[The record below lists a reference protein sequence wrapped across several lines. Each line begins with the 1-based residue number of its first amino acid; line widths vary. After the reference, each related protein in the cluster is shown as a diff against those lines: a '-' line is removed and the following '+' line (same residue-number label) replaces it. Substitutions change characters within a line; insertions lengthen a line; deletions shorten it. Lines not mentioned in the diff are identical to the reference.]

1 MAKTLKCKCCSSYT
15 WPAYIWATLSI
26 LAAFMCPFGLYFSN
40 WLVARQEDGTY
51 NSVSS
56 FRVCLNE
63 TSRISFSCDSYLM
76 FDGIYSSYW
85 QAVTLLMGIGTCFIV
100 LVALTSIFGFFVR
113 KLFNPVVVAITGS
126 FQALGGEQ
134 LAMTW
139 CLQLCLLLLLVM
151 NAILCLYSELYIY
164 LDNSIPPLSKLCS
177 TSFCIIMQCSHL
189 SKHAVDTDSLHVGLL
204 YTTHQLQCAYLNSH
218 AVKNFF
224 LYYKGS
230 R

>member
-1 MAKTLKCKCCSSYT
+1 MCHLSLLGDVISFPDRLGTSLAIEPHLRCDTPTASKQADARLAQQISYLFTSLRKWFLCREANSISSESLLLAGTRRSEEKMAKTLKCKCCSSYT

-76 FDGIYSSYW
+76 FDGIYSTYW

-126 FQALGGEQ
+126 FQALGGE
-134 LAMTW
+134 
-139 CLQLCLLLLLVM
+139 
-151 NAILCLYSELYIY
+151 
-164 LDNSIPPLSKLCS
+164 
-177 TSFCIIMQCSHL
+177 
-189 SKHAVDTDSLHVGLL
+189 
-204 YTTHQLQCAYLNSH
+204 
-218 AVKNFF
+218 
-224 LYYKGS
+224 
-230 R
+230 